1 MQLYISGLHVF
12 ICVLV
17 KYVCLADLCAVGSVD
32 KCTLD
37 FSFNKQEHFVFVC
50 FFYKQYT

>member
-1 MQLYISGLHVF
+1 MYHGPTKVSLCTVDVNFLYKFFISDLHVF

-32 KCTLD
+32 KQT
-37 FSFNKQEHFVFVC
+37 HF
-50 FFYKQYT
+50 